1 MRKKEIER
9 EKIDPRYGWTEQR
22 HFFDNSARFMP
33 DRTEEAVAHGADK
46 KDEFSFPPRSLSL
59 DAAGGGGGGASKG
72 CEQRERGGGGGG
84 EEYRCVAEEEEEGGR
99 EEWRERGGA
108 SGVGQERV

>member
-1 MRKKEIER
+1 MDGPSNAISSITRPGSCPTERRRQWRTAPIKK
-9 EKIDPRYGWTEQR
+9 T
-22 HFFDNSARFMP
+22 
-33 DRTEEAVAHGADK
+33 
-46 KDEFSFPPRSLSL
+46 SFPFLLALSLSL

>member
-1 MRKKEIER
+1 
-9 EKIDPRYGWTEQR
+9 
-22 HFFDNSARFMP
+22 MP

-72 CEQRERGGGGGG
+72 CEQRERGGGG